1 MAAVKVCAEYESHQD
16 RHRNRH
22 RVRRSRRMQNLK
34 HVDIKSTTERNQRI
48 LILVL
53 PLTKS

>member
-1 MAAVKVCAEYESHQD
+1 MAAVKVRAEYESY
-16 RHRNRH
+16 RNRH

>member
-1 MAAVKVCAEYESHQD
+1 MATVKVCAEYES
-16 RHRNRH
+16 HRNRH

-34 HVDIKSTTERNQRI
+34 HVDIESTTERNQRI